1 MADSGLEGNGQDL
14 GPAPTAFLASYP
26 SGRREPLPP
35 KPDRGKRMRILLIDH
50 ACCDHPATRIHRLRE
65 GLEAI
70 GMEVAVCGPSSVPG
84 FEVRPPGMYGIHLH
98 DVAAGSRVLL
108 AAVREGSAAALLDAV
123 AGVKSRLLGL
133 ARETARQ
140 MIVEAAD
147 VLYPDAIFVVHA
159 GILTDLAVET
169 GAPVVVHVSAVD
181 LAAAAGRPSLR
192 RLVSGAIGSSG
203 VVVAADDETAATL
216 ERDWIGATADAAPRL
231 QVWPL
236 ADDAA
241 PRIAAACGLAVAL
254 RRGEA

>member
-1 MADSGLEGNGQDL
+1 
-14 GPAPTAFLASYP
+14 
-26 SGRREPLPP
+26 
-35 KPDRGKRMRILLIDH
+35 MRILLIDH
-50 ACCDHPATRIHRLRE
+50 GCCDHPLTRIHRLRE
-65 GLEAI
+65 GLEGI

-84 FEVRPPGMYGIHLH
+84 LEVRPPGMFGIHLH
-98 DVAAGSRVLL
+98 DVAAGSRGFL
-108 AAVREGSAAALLDAV
+108 AAVRDGSAAALLEAV

-147 VLYPDAIFVVHA
+147 TLFPDAIFVAHA

-181 LAAAAGRPSLR
+181 LAAAAARPSLR
-192 RLVSGAIGSSG
+192 RLVGGAIGSSG
-203 VVVAADDETAATL
+203 IVVAADAETAAAL
-216 ERDWIGATADAAPRL
+216 RSDWIGDAADAARRL

-236 ADDAA
+236 TADAA
-241 PRIAAACGLAVAL
+241 PRIAAACGLAVAH